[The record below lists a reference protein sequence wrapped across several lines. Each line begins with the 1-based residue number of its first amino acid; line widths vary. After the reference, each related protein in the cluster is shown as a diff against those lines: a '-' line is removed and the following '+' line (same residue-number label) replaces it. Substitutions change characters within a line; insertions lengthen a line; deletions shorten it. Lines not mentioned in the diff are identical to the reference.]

1 MANVRLGAKAV
12 GSIVKI
18 KVNGA
23 AKDFIIVHQGKP
35 SSVYDDSCNG
45 TWLLMKDIYE
55 KRQWNS
61 SNTNDYANSTIH
73 SYLNST
79 FLNLLEP
86 NIKRAIKQVKLPYR
100 KGSGSSETVTS
111 GSNGLSAKIFLL
123 SAAETSFSHAYMPS
137 GEGTELAYF
146 KGCAD
151 DSSDSKRVAYFGRF
165 ADFWWLRSP
174 SCSGYSNYALYVGS
188 DGGLDDYLSPSSY
201 GIRPAFVL
209 PSTLL
214 VSDDGTVSTN
224 TAPSTPW
231 NISVPS
237 SIMGGTNISISWAK
251 SSDDES
257 NLSGYKV
264 ERSTNGGWSWSQIYQ
279 GTATSTTDNIAFGT
293 TSVMYRVKAYDTEGL
308 ESGWRTS
315 SLVTVVNNN
324 APSAPPSIAVPK
336 DVKGGSTLVISWT
349 AASDS
354 DGNLSGYILERSTD
368 GGSAYTQVY
377 KGNALTYTDTITYG
391 WTSVQYRVKAYDAA
405 GAESAYT
412 TSATRTVTNNRPPV
426 ISGTDGALGSFSTA
440 APSYEYTVTDAD
452 GHQVDVVE
460 MLDGVTLHSY
470 TVTLGQTNTLTI
482 GSEAWLKV
490 VNGSHTLKI
499 VATDAKDASVTRTL
513 TFTKA
518 VTSVEFEQTLAM
530 EADAMPTK
538 ALVNIQ
544 GNFPAGCTLQ
554 VWICNNGNDASP
566 TWEDITQKA
575 RTGQK
580 HYFANQTKTAA
591 AWGVKVKAK
600 LLRGSATETC
610 YIQSIGG
617 NFA

>member
-1 MANVRLGAKAV
+1 MKKIALKNAARGTAFDYAGQSWILLENDDGRALCLSKDIIETRAFDEGNCNNFAV
-12 GSIVKI
+12 ASSKEYL
-18 KVNGA
+18 NGA
-23 AKDFIIVHQGKP
+23 
-35 SSVYDDSCNG
+35 
-45 TWLLMKDIYE
+45 
-55 KRQWNS
+55 
-61 SNTNDYANSTIH
+61 
-73 SYLNST
+73 YLD
-79 FLNLLEP
+79 NLLEDVNGP
-86 NIKRAIKQVKLPYR
+86 NAFLTTELDLTTDDGLKDY
-100 KGSGSSETVTS
+100 GTCTVT
-111 GSNGLSAKIFLL
+111 IFLL
-123 SAAETSFSHAYMPS
+123 TVDQYRRNRDVIPN
-137 GEGTELAYF
+137 
-146 KGCAD
+146 AD
-151 DSSDSKRVAYFGRF
+151 DWWWLSTAFSTKSNGYESLARGVSSGGTLGRNNAYYGLSGLRPACNLSSDLLISDSV
-165 ADFWWLRSP
+165 D
-174 SCSGYSNYALYVGS
+174 S
-188 DGGLDDYLSPSSY
+188 DGCY
-201 GIRPAFVL
+201 
-209 PSTLL
+209 
-214 VSDDGTVSTN
+214 TVIYN
-224 TAPSTPW
+224 QAPTAPSSIT
-231 NISVPS
+231 VPS
-237 SIMGGTNISISWAK
+237 EVLGGENLSISWAA
-251 SSDDES
+251 
-257 NLSGYKV
+257 
-264 ERSTNGGWSWSQIYQ
+264 ST
-279 GTATSTTDNIAFGT
+279 D
-293 TSVMYRVKAYDTEGL
+293 
-308 ESGWRTS
+308 
-315 SLVTVVNNN
+315 
-324 APSAPPSIAVPK
+324 P
-336 DVKGGSTLVISWT
+336 
-349 AASDS
+349 
-354 DGNLSGYILERSTD
+354 DGNLSGYVLERKV
-368 GGSAYTQVY
+368 GSGTWAQIY
-377 KGNALTYTDTITYG
+377 KGSSRSYTDAITYG

-412 TSATRTVTNNRPPV
+412 TSVTRTVTNNRPPV

-460 MLDGVTLHSY
+460 MLDGVTLRSY

-499 VATDAKDASVTRTL
+499 VATDAKDASVSRTL

-580 HYFANQTKTAA
+580 HYFTNKTKTAA